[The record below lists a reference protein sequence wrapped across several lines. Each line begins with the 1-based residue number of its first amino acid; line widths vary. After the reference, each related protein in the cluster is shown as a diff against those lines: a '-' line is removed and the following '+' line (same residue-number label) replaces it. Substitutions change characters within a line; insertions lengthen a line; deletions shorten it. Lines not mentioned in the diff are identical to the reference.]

1 MYNIVYK
8 WLIQKTVIHFF
19 ASLENTRGVG
29 MKQSLN
35 DAIIKNAKPSDKT
48 ITLKDGG
55 GLFLY
60 VEPNGS
66 KRWRFRYRFNDKPC
80 LLSLGL
86 YPNVTLKEARTERE
100 RLQELIKSGINPSVK
115 RKAEKSTPD
124 GYHPN

>member
-1 MYNIVYK
+1 
-8 WLIQKTVIHFF
+8 
-19 ASLENTRGVG
+19 

-48 ITLKDGG
+48 VTLKDGG

-100 RLQELIKSGINPSVK
+100 RLQELIKDGINPSSQ